1 MSAPGRKLVI
11 WRRIS
16 VQGFHNFF
24 RNAWLS
30 TAATAVMVVTLTII
44 LSSIAI
50 NSVLTDT
57 IDDIASRI
65 TVSVYLKDDV
75 AQAERLDLQ
84 TTLEN
89 SFNVESV
96 NYVSKD
102 DALNEFQDTFE
113 NEPDLLA
120 AFTLVGNPLPESLEV
135 SVIDLSMVDS
145 VIAVAEQDNFVNI
158 VDETSVNE
166 DSQED
171 IEGFAS
177 AQDFVTYSSIAAAS
191 VFAVISVLII
201 FNTIRMAVFTRSD
214 EIEIM
219 KLIGA
224 TPWYIRGPFL
234 FEAAMYG
241 VFAGVISATIVLSTM
256 VGLGAQASDDLIIDP
271 TIDAFSNN
279 ALMIFMATIGAGV
292 LLGLFSSLFAMSRY
306 LRLKKW

>member
-1 MSAPGRKLVI
+1 MKRKLVI
-11 WRRIS
+11 WQRIS
-16 VQGFHNFF
+16 AQGIRNFF

-30 TAATAVMVVTLTII
+30 TAATAVMLVTLTII
-44 LSSIAI
+44 LSSLAI
-50 NSVLTDT
+50 NSILTDT

-75 AQAERLDLQ
+75 KESDRLNLQ
-84 TTLEN
+84 QTLEN
-89 SFNVESV
+89 SFNVAGV
-96 NYVSKD
+96 AYVSKQ

-113 NEPDLLA
+113 SEPDLLA
-120 AFTLVGNPLPESLEV
+120 AFTLIGNPLPESLEV
-135 SVIDLSMVDS
+135 SVVDLSQVDS
-145 VIAVAEQDNFVNI
+145 VIGVAEEEQFAAV

-166 DSQED
+166 DSQRD
-171 IEGFAS
+171 IARFAS
-177 AQDFVTYSSIAAAS
+177 AQDFITYSSIAAAS

-234 FEAAMYG
+234 FEASMYG
-241 VFAGVISATIVLSTM
+241 VFAGIIAATVVLSTM
-256 VGLGAQASDDLIIDP
+256 VGLGQQVSADLVIEP
-271 TIDAFSNN
+271 TITQFSNHAVSIF
-279 ALMIFMATIGAGV
+279 ALTILGGMF
-292 LLGLFSSLFAMSRY
+292 LGLLSSLFAMSRY

>member
-1 MSAPGRKLVI
+1 MSKMGRKFVI
-11 WRRIS
+11 FKRIS
-16 VQGFHNFF
+16 NQGFHGYF

-44 LSSIAI
+44 LSSLAI
-50 NSVLTDT
+50 NSVLSDT

-65 TVSVYLKDDV
+65 TVSVYLNEEVSEDD
-75 AQAERLDLQ
+75 RLQLEEDLRG
-84 TTLEN
+84 
-89 SFNVESV
+89 SYNVEKV
-96 NYVSKD
+96 VYVSKS
-102 DALNEFQDTFE
+102 DALNEFQDTFS

-120 AFTLVGNPLPESLEV
+120 AFTLIGNPLPESLEV
-135 SVIDLSMVDS
+135 SVEDLSEINS
-145 VIAVAEQDNFVNI
+145 VVTVAEDPKYEAI

-166 DSQED
+166 DSQAD

-177 AQDFVTYSSIAAAS
+177 AQDFITYSSIAAAGI
-191 VFAVISVLII
+191 FAVISVLII

-234 FEAAMYG
+234 FESAMYG
-241 VFAGVISATIVLSTM
+241 LFAGLISSAVVLSTM
-256 VGLGAQASDDLIIDP
+256 VGLGPQASDDLIIDP
-271 TIDAFSNN
+271 TIIRFSDN
-279 ALMIFMATIGAGV
+279 AVMIFAATILGGMA
-292 LLGLFSSLFAMSRY
+292 LGLLSSLFAMSRY